1 MFQVF
6 LLGSLFSALLTI
18 YILII
23 KKDALKSYADF
34 LLSIFIIFLSWNVLI
49 YLLLYYGLIIEVPFL
64 FKTAAPLAFLIP
76 PFGYLYTRAVLYNE
90 KKIKSLDL
98 LHFIPFIIVS
108 LNYLSFFFMPIN
120 EKRKLVIDIINNL
133 DLSYKTNI
141 GFINETN
148 LFLLRISQLSIYI
161 IFQWRL
167 ILKFKRVYKVEQIEK
182 QINDIL
188 KWLKIF
194 AWCCTANLFALFSI
208 MILIILN
215 ISIFNNWGL
224 INLIPLTFI
233 VVSFFI
239 ICTYLLTHPN
249 ILNGLPFVKYKS
261 MASNLIENETSQIP
275 YILEN
280 FDAEI
285 QKINEYFENERPYLN
300 KNLTINQVAVV
311 LNMPIRELSYILNNH
326 YNFRFTDFVNDYRIK
341 YIINKVN
348 ESYLVEF
355 TIESIGLE
363 AGFSSKSGFY
373 KSFKKLYNTTPSEY
387 FNKLKAD

>member
-1 MFQVF
+1 MFQIF

-34 LLSIFIIFLSWNVLI
+34 LLSTFIIFLSWNVLI

-90 KKIKSLDL
+90 KKIKALDL
-98 LHFIPFIIVS
+98 LHFIPFIIVT

-182 QINDIL
+182 QIKDIL

-208 MILIILN
+208 MILVILN

-275 YILEN
+275 YVLEN
-280 FDAEI
+280 FDTEI
-285 QKINEYFENERPYLN
+285 QKINEYFENEMPYLN
-300 KNLTINQVAVV
+300 KNLSIIQVAVA

-341 YIINKVN
+341 YIINKIN

>member
-1 MFQVF
+1 MFQIF

-34 LLSIFIIFLSWNVLI
+34 LLSTFIIFLSWNVLI

-90 KKIKSLDL
+90 KKNKALDL
-98 LHFIPFIIVS
+98 LHFIPFIIVT

-182 QINDIL
+182 QIKDIL

-208 MILIILN
+208 MILVILN

-275 YILEN
+275 YVLEN
-280 FDAEI
+280 FDTEI
-285 QKINEYFENERPYLN
+285 QKINEYFENEMPYLN
-300 KNLTINQVAVV
+300 KNLSIIQVAVA

-341 YIINKVN
+341 YIINKIN

>member
-1 MFQVF
+1 MFQIF

-34 LLSIFIIFLSWNVLI
+34 LLSTFIIFLSWNVLI

-90 KKIKSLDL
+90 KKIKALDL
-98 LHFIPFIIVS
+98 LHFIPFIIVT

-133 DLSYKTNI
+133 DLSYKINI

-167 ILKFKRVYKVEQIEK
+167 ILKFKRVYRVEQIEK
-182 QINDIL
+182 QIKDIL
-188 KWLKIF
+188 KWLKSF

-208 MILIILN
+208 MILVILN

-249 ILNGLPFVKYKS
+249 ILNGLQFVKYKS

-275 YILEN
+275 YVLEN
-280 FDAEI
+280 FDTEI
-285 QKINEYFENERPYLN
+285 QKINEYFENEMPYLN
-300 KNLTINQVAVV
+300 KNLSIIQVAVA

-341 YIINKVN
+341 YIINKIN

>member
-1 MFQVF
+1 MFQIF

-34 LLSIFIIFLSWNVLI
+34 LLSTFIIFLSWNVLI

-90 KKIKSLDL
+90 KKIKALDL
-98 LHFIPFIIVS
+98 LHFIPFIIVT

-133 DLSYKTNI
+133 DLSYKNNI

-182 QINDIL
+182 QIKDIL

-208 MILIILN
+208 MILVILN

-275 YILEN
+275 YVLEN
-280 FDAEI
+280 FDTEI
-285 QKINEYFENERPYLN
+285 QKINEYFENEMPYLN
-300 KNLTINQVAVV
+300 KNLSIIQVAVA

-341 YIINKVN
+341 YIINKIN

>member
-1 MFQVF
+1 MFQIF

-34 LLSIFIIFLSWNVLI
+34 LLSTFIIFLSWNVLI

-90 KKIKSLDL
+90 KKIKALDL
-98 LHFIPFIIVS
+98 LHFIPFIIVT

-133 DLSYKTNI
+133 DLSYKINI

-167 ILKFKRVYKVEQIEK
+167 ILKFKRVYRVEQIEK
-182 QINDIL
+182 QIKDIL

-208 MILIILN
+208 MILVILN

-275 YILEN
+275 YVLEN
-280 FDAEI
+280 FDTEI
-285 QKINEYFENERPYLN
+285 QKINEYFENEMPYLN
-300 KNLTINQVAVV
+300 KNLSIIQVAVA

-341 YIINKVN
+341 YIINKIN

>member
-1 MFQVF
+1 MFQIF

-34 LLSIFIIFLSWNVLI
+34 LLSTFIIFLSWNVLI

-90 KKIKSLDL
+90 KKIKALDL
-98 LHFIPFIIVS
+98 LHFIPFIIVT

-182 QINDIL
+182 QIKDIL

-208 MILIILN
+208 MILVILN

-275 YILEN
+275 YVLEN
-280 FDAEI
+280 FDTEI
-285 QKINEYFENERPYLN
+285 QKINEYFENEMPYLN
-300 KNLTINQVAVV
+300 KNLSIIQVAVA
-311 LNMPIRELSYILNNH
+311 LNIPIRELSYILNNH

-341 YIINKVN
+341 YIINKIN